1 MLFVYCLNKTFL
13 TDDIWTFCLISLFF
27 FLSIKFFS
35 KSNCREMRQTDSSGK
50 WSLFFRLRIC
60 GFRKELPPCCCWPQ
74 FLTETWRLRS
84 LSNFQLTFVSLQRLQ
99 SSGGKWVSVIEV
111 LSGGSCVRKK
121 IEAHYVF
128 PPATGPK
135 WFLNYHDL
143 FKSNPMFSL
152 HEWKRNPA
160 CADFSWNYVPVWACH
175 NFSCQ

>member
-1 MLFVYCLNKTFL
+1 MLFVYCLNKAFL

-27 FLSIKFFS
+27 FSIKFFS
-35 KSNCREMRQTDSSGK
+35 KSNCREMHQTDSSGK

-84 LSNFQLTFVSLQRLQ
+84 LFNVQLAFVSLLRLQ
-99 SSGGKWVSVIEV
+99 YSGGKWVSVIKV
-111 LSGGSCVRKK
+111 LPGASCVRRR
-121 IEAHYVF
+121 
-128 PPATGPK
+128 
-135 WFLNYHDL
+135 L
-143 FKSNPMFSL
+143 KSTMSFHLQLVQNDSWTNPIFSL

-160 CADFSWNYVPVWACH
+160 CADFSWNCVPVWACH